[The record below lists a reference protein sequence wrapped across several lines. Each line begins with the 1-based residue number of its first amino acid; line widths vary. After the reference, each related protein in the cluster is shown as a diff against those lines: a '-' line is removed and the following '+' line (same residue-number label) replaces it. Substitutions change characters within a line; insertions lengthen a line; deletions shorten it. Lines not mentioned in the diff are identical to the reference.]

1 MEKKMI
7 KYTATIS
14 VIGTAYI
21 EVEIPAE
28 EYIKDVE
35 YGEKILED
43 YLSLDID
50 DLDIDFS
57 DGVEIADDKLEFPK
71 DYDEIIEKTI

>member
-57 DGVEIADDKLEFPK
+57 DGVEIVDDNLEFPK

>member
-1 MEKKMI
+1 MEKKMV

-50 DLDIDFS
+50 DLEIDFS
-57 DGVEIADDKLEFPK
+57 DGVEIVDDNLEFPK

>member
-57 DGVEIADDKLEFPK
+57 DGVEIADDNLEFPK

>member
-57 DGVEIADDKLEFPK
+57 DGVEIEDDKLEFPK

>member
-50 DLDIDFS
+50 DLEIDFS
-57 DGVEIADDKLEFPK
+57 DGVEIVDDNLEFPK

>member
-43 YLSLDID
+43 YLSLDIE
-50 DLDIDFS
+50 DLDIDF
-57 DGVEIADDKLEFPK
+57 DGGVEIADDNLEFPK

>member
-1 MEKKMI
+1 MEKKMV

-57 DGVEIADDKLEFPK
+57 DGVEIVDDNLEFPK

>member
-1 MEKKMI
+1 MEKKI
-7 KYTATIS
+7 VKYTATIS

-50 DLDIDFS
+50 DLEIDFS
-57 DGVEIADDKLEFPK
+57 DGVEIVDDKLEFPK